1 MVVSELY
8 CLSESCKMN
17 KLYFRLY
24 IEDILICVMNGN
36 KESFVILSCCHMAAM
51 KKNESVYNVK
61 FSRNQI

>member
-36 KESFVILSCCHMAAM
+36 KEFFCYTFMLSYGCYE
-51 KKNESVYNVK
+51 KNESVYNVK

>member
-24 IEDILICVMNGN
+24 IENILICVMNGN
-36 KESFVILSCCHMAAM
+36 KEFFCYTFMLSYGCYE
-51 KKNESVYNVK
+51 KKREC
-61 FSRNQI
+61 I